1 MKKMRM
7 RKATKDNMITYLMV
21 AVLFIVMQGLSAG
34 GVLSNQMQG
43 LLVPLCVYII
53 AGDFPEPGRGDIR
66 GAESG
71 ACRLHV
77 PGSIFQRHVL

>member
-53 AGDFPEPGRGDIR
+53 AAISLNLVVGI
-66 GAESG
+66 SG
-71 ACRLHV
+71 ELSLGHAGFMCL
-77 PGSIFQRHVL
+77 